1 MFRDPPQEKEK
12 NKANNNKAVKFGVK
26 FWEREHHKWSKFMQC
41 TKTFHVDQ
49 SIKRT
54 SKKYQSVHKILI
66 SALHHIAWVEVLND
80 IIKL

>member
-26 FWEREHHKWSKFMQC
+26 FWERAS
-41 TKTFHVDQ
+41 HVEQIHAVYKNVPDK

-66 SALHHIAWVEVLND
+66 SALH
-80 IIKL
+80 